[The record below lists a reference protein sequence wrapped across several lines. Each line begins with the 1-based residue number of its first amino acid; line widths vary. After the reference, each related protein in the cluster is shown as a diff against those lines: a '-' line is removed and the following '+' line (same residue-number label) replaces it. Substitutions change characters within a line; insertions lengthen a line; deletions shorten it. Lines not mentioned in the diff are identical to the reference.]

1 MNGLNEGSMLQPA
14 PRQRRVFSRQNLRW
28 ATLAL
33 VVAVS
38 AVLIQRQVVFQQH
51 ARELKATA
59 DDITRQIQID
69 STDGRV
75 MGGAILMG
83 LVEDSVKRLLAGEMA
98 ADAYQLHVD
107 FAAVLDQYAADTV
120 FVLAGDG
127 TTVAYLNKEGKAIGV
142 GRNLR
147 YRPYSRRALAGQANV
162 YPAIGSNS
170 HERGLYFAAPIYSG
184 NSRDTP
190 IAGVYTIKMPAAEI
204 DRILARTKDPVLLL
218 SPDGVVFASNRNEW
232 LFTMAGQ
239 LAPAR
244 RAQLEKDKQFGE
256 LFEGQG
262 PLPLPFELDDDD
274 RTSVKG
280 RGYALEST
288 DLTWP
293 DDGGKWRV
301 VAMQDKGEWLPLW
314 KQLALGAACAF
325 AVWLLAMVV
334 TGRARAAESTRRLRF
349 ENERRM
355 REITNNLPVAVYQ
368 FQMDASGQPRFR
380 FMSPAITAITGLQ
393 ASDVLDDGAML
404 FALLDPDGRAGL
416 LAQIADSARQHW
428 SIHQRVEFGA
438 QGLVASRWV
447 DIHCTC
453 VHQHADEEVWN
464 GYLADVTSEHTA
476 AQALNAAKQTAE
488 EATRGKS
495 LFLANMSHEI
505 RTPMNAIIGMSH
517 LALKTELT
525 PRQHDYVQKIQRAG
539 QHLLGIIND
548 ILDFSKIEADKLQVE
563 NQPFELDQLLEN
575 LATLIGD
582 KVNAKGLELVFDV
595 APDVPASLVGDALR
609 LGQILINYANNAVKF
624 TDNGEVAVTVRVH
637 GNPAD
642 ARRVLLRFA
651 VRDTGIGL
659 TGEQMR
665 QLFQSFQQADA
676 STTRKYGG
684 TGLGLAISKKL
695 AQLMGGEVGVES
707 VLGEGSTFWFTA
719 DLEVEQGQRPALL
732 PSPDLRGRRLLVVD
746 DNDSARIVIV
756 DLLRSMRFEVG
767 AASSGAQAIA
777 MVRDAAAAGAP
788 LDAVLLDWRMPGMN
802 GIETA
807 AGIHAL
813 ALDIPPRM
821 MMVTAYGREEV
832 MQQARSAG
840 IEDLLVKPVN
850 ASVLLNT
857 LIRLLGGVADDSLL
871 PRASAAPSTLDALAT
886 IHGARVLLAED
897 NELNQQVAA
906 ELLADAGMVVDIANN
921 GMEAVAM
928 AQRAPYDIVL
938 MDMQM
943 PEMDGVE
950 ATRALRAIASLDA
963 LPVVAMTANAMQ
975 ADRDLCMQAG
985 MVDFVTKPIEP
996 DDLWRALLRWIPARH
1011 AARQEAATIAG
1022 AGAGNAAGVWP
1033 AADGHGAAAA
1043 GPGASLAVGHAGPA
1057 GGQGGAAAGTGA
1069 GSAGRHG
1076 AAAAGTGTG
1085 AGPAGGRGN
1094 AAAGTGSG
1102 PAAGPGVGPAV
1113 GPGVGS
1119 ADDDFP
1125 QSIPGLDMVAGLRRV
1140 LGKQP
1145 RYISML
1151 RGFVSN
1157 QADAGRQIAALIK
1170 AGDRAGAERGA
1181 HTLKGLAGNIGAGAL
1196 QFLAGELEHAL
1207 TPAAVGDTGPAA
1219 LSAKLSPQL
1228 AQLQA
1233 ALAQQVAAITA
1244 SLPAEAALAVVEI
1257 DPKQRDAVVR
1267 ELAALLA
1274 DDDARAERVLIEH
1287 GALLSAAFPQHY
1299 RKLEQAVSDFDMEQA
1314 LAILT
1319 SATDLLSNES
1329 AQ

>member
-1 MNGLNEGSMLQPA
+1 MNGHTDGSTMQPA
-14 PRQRRVFSRQNLRW
+14 PRQRRLFSKQNLRW
-28 ATLAL
+28 AALAL
-33 VVAVS
+33 TVAVA

-51 ARELKATA
+51 ARDLKATA

-69 STDGRV
+69 SSDGRV

-83 LVEDSVKRLLAGEMA
+83 LVEDSVKLLLSGDLAP
-98 ADAYQLHVD
+98 DAYRLHVD
-107 FAAVLDQYAADTV
+107 FAAVLDQYGADTV

-127 TTVAYLNKEGKAIGV
+127 TTAAYLNKEGKAIGV

-170 HERGLYFAAPIYSG
+170 HERGLYFAAPVYSG

-204 DRILARTKDPVLLL
+204 DRILARTKDAVLLL
-218 SPDGVVFASNRNEW
+218 SPDGVVFATNRNEW

-239 LAPAR
+239 LSPVR

-262 PLPLPFELDDDD
+262 PLPLPFALDGGKHT
-274 RTSVKG
+274 RIGGHT
-280 RGYALEST
+280 YAVEST
-288 DLTWP
+288 ELTWP
-293 DDGGKWRV
+293 DDGGQWRV
-301 VAMQDKGEWLPLW
+301 VVMQQKAEWLPLW
-314 KQLALGAACAF
+314 NQLALATACLF
-325 AVWLLAMVV
+325 AVWLLATVV
-334 TGRARAAESTRRLRF
+334 TGRARAAENTRRLRF

-368 FQMDASGQPRFR
+368 FQMDATGQPRFR

-438 QGLVASRWV
+438 QGLTASRWV

-453 VHQHADEEVWN
+453 VHQHADDEVWN
-464 GYLADVTSEHTA
+464 GYLADVTAEHTA

-488 EATRGKS
+488 EATRSKS

-517 LALKTELT
+517 LALKTGLT

-595 APDVPASLVGDALR
+595 APDVPTSLVGDSLR

-624 TDNGEVAVTVRVH
+624 TESGEVAVTVRVQS
-637 GNPAD
+637 AD
-642 ARRVLLRFA
+642 ARRVLLHFA

-659 TGEQMR
+659 TEEQMR

-707 VLGEGSTFWFTA
+707 VVGKGSTFWFTA
-719 DLEVEQGQRPALL
+719 RLEIGAGERPSLL
-732 PSPDLRGRRLLVVD
+732 PSPDLRGRRLMVVD
-746 DNDSARIVIV
+746 DNDSARTVIAE
-756 DLLRSMRFEVG
+756 LLRSMRFEVVT
-767 AASSGAQAIA
+767 ASSGAEAIA
-777 MVRDAAAAGAP
+777 LLRDAAAAGAP
-788 LDAVLLDWRMPGMN
+788 VEAVLLDWQMPGMS
-802 GIETA
+802 GIDTA

-813 ALDIPPRM
+813 ALDPPPRM
-821 MMVTAYGREEV
+821 MMVTSYGREEV
-832 MQQARSAG
+832 QQQAHAAG
-840 IEDLLVKPVN
+840 IDDLLIKPVN
-850 ASVLLNT
+850 ASVLFNT
-857 LIRLLGGVADDSLL
+857 LIRLLGGVVDDSLL
-871 PRASAAPSTLDALAT
+871 PRVAAVSTLDALAT

-906 ELLADAGMVVDIANN
+906 ELLADAGMVVDIASN
-921 GMEAVAM
+921 GVEAVAM

-975 ADRDLCMQAG
+975 ADRDLCTQAG

-1011 AARQEAATIAG
+1011 AAQQEIATM
-1022 AGAGNAAGVWP
+1022 
-1033 AADGHGAAAA
+1033 
-1043 GPGASLAVGHAGPA
+1043 A
-1057 GGQGGAAAGTGA
+1057 GGQAGADGADGAASAHGGGMHVGGAAAEV
-1069 GSAGRHG
+1069 
-1076 AAAAGTGTG
+1076 
-1085 AGPAGGRGN
+1085 AGG
-1094 AAAGTGSG
+1094 A
-1102 PAAGPGVGPAV
+1102 PAPG
-1113 GPGVGS
+1113 
-1119 ADDDFP
+1119 DFP
-1125 QSIPGLDMVAGLRRV
+1125 LAIPGLDMVAGLRRV

-1145 RYISML
+1145 RYLAML
-1151 RGFVSN
+1151 RGFVAN
-1157 QADAGRQIAALIK
+1157 QGDAAQQIDALIA

-1181 HTLKGLAGNIGAGAL
+1181 HTLKGLAGNIGASAL

-1207 TPAAVGDTGPAA
+1207 TPAAAGDLAAAA
-1219 LSAKLSPQL
+1219 LSAKLVPQL
-1228 AQLQA
+1228 EQLRT
-1233 ALAQQVAAITA
+1233 ALATQVAAITA
-1244 SLPAEAALAVVEI
+1244 SLPAEAALASVAV
-1257 DPKQRDAVVR
+1257 DPEQRDAVVR

-1299 RKLEQAVSDFDMEQA
+1299 RKLEQAVGDFDMEQA
-1314 LAILT
+1314 LAILA
-1319 SATDLLSNES
+1319 SATDILANET

>member
-1 MNGLNEGSMLQPA
+1 MNGYTDGSTMQPA
-14 PRQRRVFSRQNLRW
+14 PRQRRLFSKQNLRW
-28 ATLAL
+28 AMLAL
-33 VVAVS
+33 TVAAA

-51 ARELKATA
+51 ARDLKASA

-69 STDGRV
+69 SSDGRV

-83 LVEDSVKRLLAGEMA
+83 LVEDSVKLLLSGDLAP
-98 ADAYQLHVD
+98 DAYRLHVD
-107 FAAVLDQYAADTV
+107 FAAVLDQYGADSV

-170 HERGLYFAAPIYSG
+170 HERGLYFAAPVYSG

-204 DRILARTKDPVLLL
+204 DRILARTKDAVLLL
-218 SPDGVVFASNRNEW
+218 SPDGVAFATNRNEW

-239 LAPAR
+239 PSPAR
-244 RAQLEKDKQFGE
+244 RAQLEKDRQFGE
-256 LFEGQG
+256 LFEGPG
-262 PLPLPFELDDDD
+262 PLPLPFALDGGKHT
-274 RTSVKG
+274 RIKG
-280 RGYALEST
+280 RTFALEST
-288 DLTWP
+288 ELTWP
-293 DDGGKWRV
+293 DDGGHWRV
-301 VAMQDKGEWLPLW
+301 VVMQDKAEWLPLW
-314 KQLALGAACAF
+314 NQLALAAACMF
-325 AVWLLAMVV
+325 AVWLLATVV
-334 TGRARAAESTRRLRF
+334 TGRARAAENTRRLRF

-368 FQMDASGQPRFR
+368 FQMDAAGQPRFR

-416 LAQIADSARQHW
+416 LAQIADSARQQW

-438 QGLVASRWV
+438 QGLTASRWV

-453 VHQHADEEVWN
+453 VHQHANDEVWN
-464 GYLADVTSEHTA
+464 GYLADVTAEHTA

-488 EATRGKS
+488 EATRSKS

-517 LALKTELT
+517 LALKTGLT

-563 NQPFELDQLLEN
+563 HQPFELDQLLEN

-595 APDVPASLVGDALR
+595 APDVPASLVGDSLR

-624 TDNGEVAVTVRVH
+624 TERGEVAVTVRVQ
-637 GNPAD
+637 GASAD
-642 ARRVLLRFA
+642 PRRVLLHFA

-659 TGEQMR
+659 TDEQMR

-707 VLGEGSTFWFTA
+707 AVGKGATFWFTA
-719 DLEVEQGQRPALL
+719 RLEIGAGERPSLL
-732 PSPDLRGRRLLVVD
+732 PSPDLRGRRLMVVD
-746 DNDSARIVIV
+746 DNDSARKVIAEQ
-756 DLLRSMRFEVG
+756 LRSMRFEVST
-767 AASSGAQAIA
+767 ASSGAEAIA
-777 MVRDAAAAGAP
+777 LLRDAAAAGAP
-788 LDAVLLDWRMPGMN
+788 VEAVLLDWQMPGMS
-802 GIETA
+802 GVDTA
-807 AGIHAL
+807 AGIRAL
-813 ALDIPPRM
+813 ALEPPPRM

-832 MQQARSAG
+832 QQQARAAG
-840 IEDLLVKPVN
+840 IDDLLIKPVN
-850 ASVLLNT
+850 ASVLFNT
-857 LIRLLGGVADDSLL
+857 LIRLLGGVANDSLL
-871 PRASAAPSTLDALAT
+871 PRVAAVGTLDALAT

-921 GMEAVAM
+921 GREAVAM

-975 ADRDLCMQAG
+975 ADRDLCTQAG

-996 DDLWRALLRWIPARH
+996 DELWRALLRWIPARH
-1011 AARQEAATIAG
+1011 AAQQEIATIAG
-1022 AGAGNAAGVWP
+1022 AS
-1033 AADGHGAAAA
+1033 
-1043 GPGASLAVGHAGPA
+1043 PGAE
-1057 GGQGGAAAGTGA
+1057 GGA
-1069 GSAGRHG
+1069 
-1076 AAAAGTGTG
+1076 
-1085 AGPAGGRGN
+1085 PA
-1094 AAAGTGSG
+1094 
-1102 PAAGPGVGPAV
+1102 P
-1113 GPGVGS
+1113 
-1119 ADDDFP
+1119 DDFP
-1125 QSIPGLDMVAGLRRV
+1125 QAIPGLDMVAGLRRV

-1145 RYISML
+1145 RYLAML
-1151 RGFVSN
+1151 RGFVAN
-1157 QADAGRQIAALIK
+1157 QGDAAGRIDALIA

-1181 HTLKGLAGNIGAGAL
+1181 HTLKGLAGNIGAGAV
-1196 QFLAGELEHAL
+1196 QFLAGELEQAL
-1207 TPAAVGDTGPAA
+1207 ALAAAGDTAPAA
-1219 LSAKLSPQL
+1219 LSARLAPQL
-1228 AQLQA
+1228 EQLRT
-1233 ALAQQVAAITA
+1233 ALATQVAAISA
-1244 SLPAEAALAVVEI
+1244 KLPAQAPLAGAEA
-1257 DPKQRDAVVR
+1257 DPERRDAVVR

-1299 RKLEQAVSDFDMEQA
+1299 RKLEQAVGDFDMEQA
-1314 LAILT
+1314 LAILA
-1319 SATDLLSNES
+1319 SATDILSNET

>member
-1 MNGLNEGSMLQPA
+1 MNGYPDGSTMQAA
-14 PRQRRVFSRQNLRW
+14 PRQRRLFSKQNMRW

-33 VVAVS
+33 VIAIG

-83 LVEDSVKRLLAGEMA
+83 LVEDSVKLLLAGELEP
-98 ADAYQLHVD
+98 DAYRLHVD
-107 FAAVLDQYAADTV
+107 FAAVLDQYVADTV

-218 SPDGVVFASNRNEW
+218 SPDGVVFATNRNEW

-256 LFEGQG
+256 LFEGEG
-262 PLPLPFELDDDD
+262 PLALPFALG
-274 RTSVKG
+274 TGKHATING
-280 RGYALEST
+280 RGYALETT
-288 DLTWP
+288 DLSWP
-293 DDGGKWRV
+293 DDGGQWRV
-301 VAMQDKGEWLPLW
+301 VVMQDKGEWLSLW
-314 KQLALGAACAF
+314 HQLVLAAACLF
-325 AVWLLAMVV
+325 AIWLLAMVV
-334 TGRARAAESTRRLRF
+334 TGRTRAAEATRRLRF

-368 FQMDASGQPRFR
+368 FQMDATGQPRFR

-438 QGLVASRWV
+438 QGLTAARWV

-464 GYLADVTSEHTA
+464 GYLADVTAEHTA

-488 EATRGKS
+488 DATRSKS

-517 LALKTELT
+517 LALKTGLT

-563 NQPFELDQLLEN
+563 NQPFELDQVMEN

-582 KVNAKGLELVFDV
+582 KVSAKGLELVFDV
-595 APDVPASLVGDALR
+595 APDVPTSLVGDSLR

-624 TDNGEVAVTVRVH
+624 TERGQVSVSVRVH
-637 GNPAD
+637 SAD
-642 ARRVLLRFA
+642 AGRVLLHFA

-659 TGEQMR
+659 TEEQMR

-707 VLGEGSTFWFTA
+707 AVGKGSTFWFTA
-719 DLEVEQGQRPALL
+719 DLEVGQGEGRQSPRLAVGNAL
-732 PSPDLRGRRLLVVD
+732 
-746 DNDSARIVIV
+746 
-756 DLLRSMRFEVG
+756 E
-767 AASSGAQAIA
+767 A
-777 MVRDAAAAGAP
+777 M
-788 LDAVLLDWRMPGMN
+788 
-802 GIETA
+802 
-807 AGIHAL
+807 
-813 ALDIPPRM
+813 
-821 MMVTAYGREEV
+821 
-832 MQQARSAG
+832 
-840 IEDLLVKPVN
+840 K
-850 ASVLLNT
+850 
-857 LIRLLGGVADDSLL
+857 
-871 PRASAAPSTLDALAT
+871 T

-921 GMEAVAM
+921 GVEAVAM
-928 AQRAPYDIVL
+928 AQRAAYDIVL

-950 ATRALRAIASLDA
+950 ATRALRAIPALDA

-975 ADRDLCMQAG
+975 ADRELCIQAG

-996 DDLWRALLRWIPARH
+996 DDLWRALLRWIPARQ
-1011 AARQEAATIAG
+1011 AALQESVTATAAAV
-1022 AGAGNAAGVWP
+1022 AHEVVAP
-1033 AADGHGAAAA
+1033 AASDADADG
-1043 GPGASLAVGHAGPA
+1043 
-1057 GGQGGAAAGTGA
+1057 
-1069 GSAGRHG
+1069 
-1076 AAAAGTGTG
+1076 
-1085 AGPAGGRGN
+1085 
-1094 AAAGTGSG
+1094 
-1102 PAAGPGVGPAV
+1102 
-1113 GPGVGS
+1113 
-1119 ADDDFP
+1119 FP
-1125 QSIPGLDMVAGLRRV
+1125 QAIPGLDMVAGLRRV

-1145 RYISML
+1145 RYLAML
-1151 RGFVSN
+1151 RGFVANQSN
-1157 QADAGRQIAALIK
+1157 AVQQITALIA

-1181 HTLKGLAGNIGAGAL
+1181 HTLKGLAGNIGADAL

-1219 LSAKLSPQL
+1219 LSARLAPQL
-1228 AQLQA
+1228 AQLDTV
-1233 ALAQQVAAITA
+1233 LATQVAAINA
-1244 SLPAEAALAVVEI
+1244 RLPAEVALAVVEV
-1257 DPKQRDAVVR
+1257 DPERRDAVVR

-1274 DDDARAERVLIEH
+1274 DDDARAESVLIEH
-1287 GALLSAAFPQHY
+1287 GALLAAAFPLHY
-1299 RKLEQAVSDFDMEQA
+1299 RKLEQAVGDFDMEEA
-1314 LAILT
+1314 LAVLA
-1319 SATDLLSNES
+1319 SASEILSNET

>member
-1 MNGLNEGSMLQPA
+1 MNGLPDVSTMQAA
-14 PRQRRVFSRQNLRW
+14 PRRRRLFSKQNMRW

-33 VVAVS
+33 LIAVA

-83 LVEDSVKRLLAGEMA
+83 LVEDSVKLLLAGELEP
-98 ADAYQLHVD
+98 DAYRLHVD
-107 FAAVLDQYAADTV
+107 FAAVLDQYVADTV

-127 TTVAYLNKEGKAIGV
+127 TTVAYLNKEGKAVGV

-204 DRILARTKDPVLLL
+204 DRILAHTKDPVLLL
-218 SPDGVVFASNRNEW
+218 SPDGVVFATNRNEW

-239 LAPAR
+239 LTPVR

-256 LFEGQG
+256 LFEGDG
-262 PLPLPFELDDDD
+262 PLALPFELGTDNH
-274 RTSVKG
+274 TSING
-280 RGYALEST
+280 RGYALETT
-288 DLTWP
+288 DLSWP
-293 DDGGKWRV
+293 DDGGHWRV
-301 VAMQDKGEWLPLW
+301 VVMQDKSEWLSLW
-314 KQLALGAACAF
+314 HQLLLAAACMF
-325 AVWLLAMVV
+325 AIWLLAMVV
-334 TGRARAAESTRRLRF
+334 TGRTRAAEATRRLRF

-368 FQMDASGQPRFR
+368 FQMDATGQPRFR

-416 LAQIADSARQHW
+416 LAQIADSERQHW

-438 QGLVASRWV
+438 QGLTAARWV

-464 GYLADVTSEHTA
+464 GYLADVTAEHTA

-488 EATRGKS
+488 EATRSKS

-517 LALKTELT
+517 LALKTGLT

-563 NQPFELDQLLEN
+563 NQPFELAQVLEN

-582 KVNAKGLELVFDV
+582 KVSAKGLELVFDV
-595 APDVPASLVGDALR
+595 DPEVPTSLVGDALR

-624 TDNGEVAVTVRVH
+624 TERGEVAVTVRVRSA
-637 GNPAD
+637 GAG
-642 ARRVLLRFA
+642 RVLLHFA

-659 TGEQMR
+659 SEEQMR

-707 VLGEGSTFWFTA
+707 AVGKGSTFWFTA
-719 DLEVEQGQRPALL
+719 DLEVGQGGGQHSPRVAAIDMLEAL
-732 PSPDLRGRRLLVVD
+732 
-746 DNDSARIVIV
+746 
-756 DLLRSMRFEVG
+756 
-767 AASSGAQAIA
+767 
-777 MVRDAAAAGAP
+777 
-788 LDAVLLDWRMPGMN
+788 
-802 GIETA
+802 
-807 AGIHAL
+807 
-813 ALDIPPRM
+813 
-821 MMVTAYGREEV
+821 
-832 MQQARSAG
+832 
-840 IEDLLVKPVN
+840 K
-850 ASVLLNT
+850 
-857 LIRLLGGVADDSLL
+857 
-871 PRASAAPSTLDALAT
+871 T

-921 GMEAVAM
+921 GVEAVAM
-928 AQRAPYDIVL
+928 AQRAAYDIVL

-950 ATRALRAIASLDA
+950 ATRALRAIPALDA

-975 ADRDLCMQAG
+975 ADRELCLQAG

-996 DDLWRALLRWIPARH
+996 DDLWRALLRWIPARQ
-1011 AARQEAATIAG
+1011 AELQESATAAG
-1022 AGAGNAAGVWP
+1022 AVVAAGV
-1033 AADGHGAAAA
+1033 
-1043 GPGASLAVGHAGPA
+1043 VGA
-1057 GGQGGAAAGTGA
+1057 GGTDANVDG
-1069 GSAGRHG
+1069 
-1076 AAAAGTGTG
+1076 
-1085 AGPAGGRGN
+1085 
-1094 AAAGTGSG
+1094 
-1102 PAAGPGVGPAV
+1102 
-1113 GPGVGS
+1113 
-1119 ADDDFP
+1119 FP
-1125 QSIPGLDMVAGLRRV
+1125 HTIPGLDVVAGLRRV

-1145 RYISML
+1145 RYLAML
-1151 RGFVSN
+1151 RGFVAN
-1157 QADAGRQIAALIK
+1157 QSSAVQQITALIA

-1181 HTLKGLAGNIGAGAL
+1181 HTLKGLSGNIGADAL

-1219 LSAKLSPQL
+1219 LSARLAPQL
-1228 AQLQA
+1228 AQLDA
-1233 ALAQQVAAITA
+1233 VLATQVAAINA
-1244 SLPAEAALAVVEI
+1244 QLPAEAALAVVDV
-1257 DPKQRDAVVR
+1257 DPARRDAVVR

-1274 DDDARAERVLIEH
+1274 DDDARAESVLIEH
-1287 GALLSAAFPQHY
+1287 AALLAAAFPLHY
-1299 RKLEQAVSDFDMEQA
+1299 RKLEQAVGDFDMEQA
-1314 LAILT
+1314 LAVLT
-1319 SATDLLSNES
+1319 SASEILSNET

>member
-1 MNGLNEGSMLQPA
+1 MNGYSDGSTMQPA
-14 PRQRRVFSRQNLRW
+14 PRQRRLFSKQNMRW

-33 VVAVS
+33 AVAVG

-83 LVEDSVKRLLAGEMA
+83 LVEDSVKLLLAGELE
-98 ADAYQLHVD
+98 ADAYRLHVD
-107 FAAVLDQYAADTV
+107 FAAVLDQYSADTV

-204 DRILARTKDPVLLL
+204 DRILTRTKDPVLLL
-218 SPDGVVFASNRNEW
+218 SPDGVVFATNRNAW

-262 PLPLPFELDDDD
+262 PLALPFELG
-274 RTSVKG
+274 TGKHASING
-280 RGYALEST
+280 RGYALETT
-288 DLTWP
+288 DLSWP
-293 DDGGKWRV
+293 DDGGQWRV
-301 VAMQDKGEWLPLW
+301 VVMQDKGEWLSLW
-314 KQLALGAACAF
+314 HQLLLAAACMF
-325 AVWLLAMVV
+325 AIWLLAMVV
-334 TGRARAAESTRRLRF
+334 TGRTRAAEATRRLRF

-368 FQMDASGQPRFR
+368 FQMDATGQPRFR

-438 QGLVASRWV
+438 QGLTAARWV

-464 GYLADVTSEHTA
+464 GYLADVTAEHTA

-488 EATRGKS
+488 DATRSKS

-517 LALKTELT
+517 LALKTGLT

-563 NQPFELDQLLEN
+563 NQPFELDQVMEN

-582 KVNAKGLELVFDV
+582 KVSAKGLELVFDV
-595 APDVPASLVGDALR
+595 APDVPTSLVGDSLR

-624 TDNGEVAVTVRVH
+624 TERGQVSVSVRVH
-637 GNPAD
+637 GAD
-642 ARRVLLRFA
+642 AGRVLLHFA

-659 TGEQMR
+659 TEEQMR
-665 QLFQSFQQADA
+665 QLFRSFQQADA

-707 VLGEGSTFWFTA
+707 AVGKGSTFWFTA
-719 DLEVEQGQRPALL
+719 DLEVGQGEGRQSQR
-732 PSPDLRGRRLLVVD
+732 V
-746 DNDSARIVIV
+746 
-756 DLLRSMRFEVG
+756 
-767 AASSGAQAIA
+767 
-777 MVRDAAAAGAP
+777 AAG
-788 LDAVLLDWRMPGMN
+788 N
-802 GIETA
+802 
-807 AGIHAL
+807 AL
-813 ALDIPPRM
+813 EAM
-821 MMVTAYGREEV
+821 
-832 MQQARSAG
+832 
-840 IEDLLVKPVN
+840 K
-850 ASVLLNT
+850 
-857 LIRLLGGVADDSLL
+857 
-871 PRASAAPSTLDALAT
+871 T

-921 GMEAVAM
+921 GVEAVAM
-928 AQRAPYDIVL
+928 AQRAAYDIVL

-950 ATRALRAIASLDA
+950 ATRALRAIPALDA

-975 ADRDLCMQAG
+975 ADRELCIQAG

-996 DDLWRALLRWIPARH
+996 DDLWRALLRWIPTRQ
-1011 AARQEAATIAG
+1011 AALQESVTATAAAVADEVIA
-1022 AGAGNAAGVWP
+1022 P
-1033 AADGHGAAAA
+1033 AASDADADG
-1043 GPGASLAVGHAGPA
+1043 
-1057 GGQGGAAAGTGA
+1057 
-1069 GSAGRHG
+1069 
-1076 AAAAGTGTG
+1076 
-1085 AGPAGGRGN
+1085 
-1094 AAAGTGSG
+1094 
-1102 PAAGPGVGPAV
+1102 
-1113 GPGVGS
+1113 
-1119 ADDDFP
+1119 FP
-1125 QSIPGLDMVAGLRRV
+1125 QAIPGLDMVAGLRRV

-1145 RYISML
+1145 RYLAML
-1151 RGFVSN
+1151 RGFVANQSN
-1157 QADAGRQIAALIK
+1157 AAQQITALIA

-1181 HTLKGLAGNIGAGAL
+1181 HTLKGLAGNIGADAL

-1207 TPAAVGDTGPAA
+1207 TPAAVGDSGPAA
-1219 LSAKLSPQL
+1219 LSARLAPQV
-1228 AQLQA
+1228 AQLDTV
-1233 ALAQQVAAITA
+1233 LAKQVAAINA
-1244 SLPAEAALAVVEI
+1244 HLPAEVALAVVEV
-1257 DPKQRDAVVR
+1257 DPERRDAVVR

-1274 DDDARAERVLIEH
+1274 DDDARAESVLIEH
-1287 GALLSAAFPQHY
+1287 GALLAAAFPLHY
-1299 RKLEQAVSDFDMEQA
+1299 RKLEQAVGDFGMEEA
-1314 LAILT
+1314 LAVLT
-1319 SATDLLSNES
+1319 SASEILSNET

>member
-1 MNGLNEGSMLQPA
+1 MNGHTDGSTMQPA
-14 PRQRRVFSRQNLRW
+14 PRQRRLFSKQNLRW

-33 VVAVS
+33 VVAVA

-51 ARELKATA
+51 ARDLKATA

-83 LVEDSVKRLLAGEMA
+83 LVEDSVKLLLAGELEP
-98 ADAYQLHVD
+98 DAYRLHVD
-107 FAAVLDQYAADTV
+107 FAAVLDQYVADTV

-218 SPDGVVFASNRNEW
+218 SPDGVVFATNRNEW

-239 LAPAR
+239 LTPVR

-262 PLPLPFELDDDD
+262 PLALPFELGDGKH
-274 RTSVKG
+274 TSIKG
-280 RGYALEST
+280 RTYALETT

-293 DDGGKWRV
+293 DDGGQWRV
-301 VAMQDKGEWLPLW
+301 VVMQDKNEWLSLW
-314 KQLALGAACAF
+314 HQLVLAAACMF

-334 TGRARAAESTRRLRF
+334 TGRTRAAESTRRLRF

-368 FQMDASGQPRFR
+368 FQMDATGQPRFR

-438 QGLVASRWV
+438 QGLTASRWV

-464 GYLADVTSEHTA
+464 GYLADVTAEHTA

-488 EATRGKS
+488 EATRSKS

-517 LALKTELT
+517 LALKTGLT

-582 KVNAKGLELVFDV
+582 KVGAKGLELVFDV
-595 APDVPASLVGDALR
+595 APDVPTSLVGDSLR

-624 TDNGEVAVTVRVH
+624 TEHGEVAVTVRVQS
-637 GNPAD
+637 AD
-642 ARRVLLRFA
+642 AQRVLLHFA

-659 TGEQMR
+659 TEEQMR

-707 VLGEGSTFWFTA
+707 VVGKGSTFWFTA
-719 DLEVEQGQRPALL
+719 HLDVGQGERHALL

-746 DNDSARIVIV
+746 DNDSSRMVIAE
-756 DLLRSMRFEVG
+756 LLRSMRFDVST
-767 AASSGAQAIA
+767 ASSGAEAIA
-777 MVRDAAAAGAP
+777 LVSDVAAVGAP
-788 LDAVLLDWRMPGMN
+788 VEAVLLDWQMPGMS
-802 GIETA
+802 GIDAA
-807 AGIHAL
+807 AGIRAL
-813 ALDIPPRM
+813 ALDPAPRL

-832 MQQARSAG
+832 AQQARNAG
-840 IEDLLVKPVN
+840 IDDLLIKPVN

-857 LIRLLGGVADDSLL
+857 LIRLLGGVVDDGMP
-871 PRASAAPSTLDALAT
+871 PRAAAVSTLDALAT

-906 ELLADAGMVVDIANN
+906 ELLADAGMVVDIAGN
-921 GMEAVAM
+921 GVEAVAM

-975 ADRDLCMQAG
+975 ADRDLCTQAG

-1011 AARQEAATIAG
+1011 AALQESATAAG
-1022 AGAGNAAGVWP
+1022 AGAAAGM
-1033 AADGHGAAAA
+1033 D
-1043 GPGASLAVGHAGPA
+1043 L
-1057 GGQGGAAAGTGA
+1057 GA
-1069 GSAGRHG
+1069 GSGAGGGVGLAAPG
-1076 AAAAGTGTG
+1076 AA
-1085 AGPAGGRGN
+1085 
-1094 AAAGTGSG
+1094 GSTEVDG
-1102 PAAGPGVGPAV
+1102 
-1113 GPGVGS
+1113 
-1119 ADDDFP
+1119 FP
-1125 QSIPGLDMVAGLRRV
+1125 QAIPGLDMVAGLRRV

-1145 RYISML
+1145 RYLAML
-1151 RGFVSN
+1151 RGFVASQSN
-1157 QADAGRQIAALIK
+1157 AVQQIVALIA

-1181 HTLKGLAGNIGAGAL
+1181 HTLKGLSGNIGANAL
-1196 QFLAGELEHAL
+1196 QFLAGEVEHAL
-1207 TPAAVGDTGPAA
+1207 TPALVGDAGPIA
-1219 LSAKLSPQL
+1219 LSARLAPQL
-1228 AQLQA
+1228 AQLEA
-1233 ALAQQVAAITA
+1233 ALATQVAAITA
-1244 SLPAEAALAVVEI
+1244 HLPAEAALAVVEV
-1257 DPKQRDAVVR
+1257 DPEQRDAVVR

-1274 DDDARAERVLIEH
+1274 DDDASAERVLIEH

-1299 RKLEQAVSDFDMEQA
+1299 RKLEQAVGDFDMERA
-1314 LAILT
+1314 LAILH
-1319 SATDLLSNES
+1319 SATDILSNET